1 MNNKPSEY
9 TMSTNTTF
17 LSTLHELMV
26 ENGLSVRK
34 LSKLSG
40 VATATIQR
48 LKSGESTPHPA
59 TIAKLAAALAVD
71 PKVLWVAS
79 ATDARDDDYR
89 AEMAYEKHLQELRG
103 QGNIFHGAHAET
115 LMREIPIL
123 ALSQTADYFCTP
135 GFSNCEF
142 IALPPEMLYTTNV
155 PTPDFAIVA
164 ETAAMAPAVQD
175 GDALYFCKEWPRI
188 KSGQIVLAE
197 TENNSAIIGRFKR
210 DISEMFLSF
219 DNNSEF
225 NIPSVKIKKVLA
237 VCVGLYRP
245 FF

>member
-1 MNNKPSEY
+1 
-9 TMSTNTTF
+9 
-17 LSTLHELMV
+17 
-26 ENGLSVRK
+26 
-34 LSKLSG
+34 
-40 VATATIQR
+40 
-48 LKSGESTPHPA
+48 
-59 TIAKLAAALAVD
+59 
-71 PKVLWVAS
+71 
-79 ATDARDDDYR
+79 
-89 AEMAYEKHLQELRG
+89 
-103 QGNIFHGAHAET
+103 
-115 LMREIPIL
+115 
-123 ALSQTADYFCTP
+123 
-135 GFSNCEF
+135 
-142 IALPPEMLYTTNV
+142 MLYTTNV

>member
-1 MNNKPSEY
+1 MNNKHSEY

-123 ALSQTADYFCTP
+123 ALSQTAD
-135 GFSNCEF
+135 
-142 IALPPEMLYTTNV
+142 
-155 PTPDFAIVA
+155 
-164 ETAAMAPAVQD
+164 
-175 GDALYFCKEWPRI
+175 
-188 KSGQIVLAE
+188 
-197 TENNSAIIGRFKR
+197 
-210 DISEMFLSF
+210 
-219 DNNSEF
+219 
-225 NIPSVKIKKVLA
+225 
-237 VCVGLYRP
+237 
-245 FF
+245 

>member
-1 MNNKPSEY
+1 MNNKHSEY

-79 ATDARDDDYR
+79 ATDAKDDDYR
-89 AEMAYEKHLQELRG
+89 SEMAYEKHLSWGACRG
-103 QGNIFHGAHAET
+103 P
-115 LMREIPIL
+115 MREIPIL
-123 ALSQTADYFCTP
+123 ALSQTADYFCAP
-135 GFSNCEF
+135 GFSSCEF

-225 NIPSVKIKKVLA
+225 NIPNVKIKKVLA